1 MLRTKYHSSGASI
14 PLRPWSATPQGV
26 FFDLSSDCLSLFL
39 FPWMHIL
46 DRAGKQTGKSK
57 VAWFADQIL
66 FKPWLNIYIY
76 LQDLTGVLNEETTS
90 FNLIQN
96 HEDTKAFGAPPSLT
110 SSLGLPLPPGL
121 SKRPGSHD
129 PSHVRHVPGSR
140 NPSPT
145 DGRLSTKI

>member
-1 MLRTKYHSSGASI
+1 
-14 PLRPWSATPQGV
+14 
-26 FFDLSSDCLSLFL
+26 
-39 FPWMHIL
+39 MHIL

-57 VAWFADQIL
+57 VAWFADQIFNL
-66 FKPWLNIYIY
+66 ISNPGLNKKITGLYYNIYIY

-110 SSLGLPLPPGL
+110 SSLGPPLPPGL

-145 DGRLSTKI
+145 DGRQSTKI